1 MEDQVFT
8 QDQVNE
14 QLEAERAKLES
25 EVIKPLQDEL
35 LKYKPVQKSDAELAL
50 EEKQSEL
57 WQREMSLSL
66 KEAGLSEFAEFINAN
81 DADDL
86 KVKIA
91 RLLEILKQKE
101 VTNSFKPLEHKQ
113 TVDKYSRYEKE
124 KNVTGMLSEKLSKLF
139 N

>member
-8 QDQVNE
+8 QEQVNE
-14 QLEAERAKLES
+14 LLAAERIKWETDTLQPIQTELES
-25 EVIKPLQDEL
+25 LRPA
-35 LKYKPVQKSDAELAL
+35 QKSDAELAL
-50 EEKQSEL
+50 EQKQNEL

-81 DADDL
+81 DADEL

-91 RLLEILKQKE
+91 RLQEILKQKE

-113 TVDKYSRYEKE
+113 SVDKYSKYEKE